1 MRRVLHRVRRAVA
14 VLPAVAMLLSL
25 AACDPGGRPPPGA
38 TGESE
43 LRIAVPAYV
52 NPPDAAYWK
61 ALIDAAPTV
70 RDVIVNPNSGPGTTL
85 SQPYVQLIKTL
96 RDAGLEVLGYIPTE
110 YGARDAAQ
118 VTAEIDRWR
127 EWYGVDDIFFDEVPA
142 VAAGIPAYAGYAAA
156 VHGRDGTVVLNPG
169 LVPDRGYFDFADAIV
184 TFESPF
190 DAYKNAKE
198 PPDWLRTQTN
208 AEVWH
213 IVSGVPR
220 DRLTDVVDQA
230 RKHAV
235 DHIYVTDDAEP
246 NPYDRLPSYWGAQLD
261 AVRG

>member
-1 MRRVLHRVRRAVA
+1 MRKLATAAFVA
-14 VLPAVAMLLSL
+14 VVMLLSL
-25 AACDPGGRPPPGA
+25 AACDPNGAPPSPE
-38 TGESE
+38 TGDGD
-43 LRIAVPAYV
+43 LLIAVPAYV
-52 NPPDAAYWK
+52 NPPDTAYWK

-70 RDVIVNPNSGPGTTL
+70 RDVIVNPNSGPGAAL

-96 RDAGLEVLGYIPTE
+96 RDAGLEIFGYIPTK
-110 YGARDAAQ
+110 YGARDPAL

-142 VAAGIPAYAGYAAA
+142 VAAGIPAYAGYAAT
-156 VHGRDGTVVLNPG
+156 VHGRGGTVVLNPG
-169 LVPDRGYFDFADAIV
+169 LIPDRGYFEFADAIV

-190 DAYKNAKE
+190 DAYLKAKE
-198 PPDWLRTQTN
+198 PPEWLRTQTN

-213 IVSGVPR
+213 IISGVPQ

-230 RKHAV
+230 RRHNV

-246 NPYDRLPSYWGAQLD
+246 NPYDRLPSYWGAKLD